1 MLPLLPRAPRALAP
15 APALALTLT
24 LATAP
29 IRGCKSARA
38 VLKSTIDMLNA
49 PNVEH
54 LYVLGDKD
62 VMPKDT
68 NPEALTPT

>member
-1 MLPLLPRAPRALAP
+1 M
-15 APALALTLT
+15 
-24 LATAP
+24 
-29 IRGCKSARA
+29 
-38 VLKSTIDMLNA
+38 LKSTIDMLNA

-68 NPEALTPT
+68 NPEAPTPT